1 MNTIYR
7 IARLELATL
16 FFSPVAWLVIIIFT
30 FQTTFHFISALQ
42 QVEIAQQM
50 GAATKSLSESL
61 FSSPMKGLFS
71 ALQDKLFLYIPLL
84 TMGLLSREISSG
96 SIKLLLSS
104 PIKASGIVFGK
115 FLAMMAYGL
124 LLMVPILLVVLC
136 AQVSIT
142 DLDIGMIIS
151 GMLGLYLLICAY
163 AAIGLFMSSLTSYQV
178 VAAISTLAIL
188 AALNYIGYVW
198 QNIDLIRDLTYF
210 LSLSGRTHELINGLI
225 RSKDILYF
233 LIVIVLFLGFS
244 FLKLRQA
251 TNSKGW
257 LKTLSSYLL
266 LTGAVLL
273 VGYVT
278 SRQKLAFYA
287 DVTSNR
293 RQTITTFS
301 QGILK
306 QLKSP
311 VTMTTYVNVLDQSAN
326 LGSPGQRNID
336 RDRFENYTRFLT
348 SMKMEYVYYYDTP
361 KDPILN
367 NKYRGLTLPQAAE
380 KASALLNINFDRV
393 LSPEQIKNKIN
404 LKGEL
409 NTLVRQLNIGHR
421 SAFLRMFED
430 QIQFPMEME
439 STTAF
444 KLLFQEA
451 VQIAWTSGHLER
463 SIDSPKDR
471 DLMVTTVYPNWRH
484 NLRNEGFNS
493 RTLELRHEEIPDET
507 SVLVIADPRVAF
519 ESSVLSEMQ
528 RFIAKGGNL
537 LICTEPGQE
546 KILNPILGLLGVSM
560 NPGMLVQNGE
570 QKKPEMIASGISKGL
585 FAFSNA
591 IGVLARGP
599 QIMFESATSF
609 NVVNQGDFDIAPL
622 LRTDSTFIWNKMAA
636 INTRELT
643 LSYTPEEGDVKASF
657 NIGLL
662 LKRRL
667 NNREQRIALI
677 GDADFMSNRA
687 EIERQGQ
694 MPLTRQIFKW
704 LSEDEFPIDIVPPY
718 ATDTNL
724 VLTNKSLLLL
734 KTVFVWIL
742 PGLLIVIGGLILVK
756 RNRK

>member
-30 FQTTFHFISALQ
+30 FQTTFHFFNALQ

-50 GAATKSLSESL
+50 GAATKSLSELL

-104 PIKASGIVFGK
+104 PIKASGIVMGK

-136 AQVSIT
+136 AHFSIAH
-142 DLDIGMIIS
+142 LDMGMIVS

-163 AAIGLFMSSLTSYQV
+163 AAIGLFMSSLTAYQV

-233 LIVIVLFLGFS
+233 LLVIFLFLGFS

-257 LKTLSSYLL
+257 LQTLFSYLL

-273 VGYVT
+273 VGYLT
-278 SRQKLAFYA
+278 SRQKIAIYA
-287 DVTSNR
+287 DMTSNQL
-293 RQTITTFS
+293 QTITPFS
-301 QGILK
+301 QGVLK

-311 VTMTTYVNVLDQSAN
+311 VTLTTYVNVLDQSAN

-336 RDRFENYTRFLT
+336 RDRFENYTRFLPC
-348 SMKMEYVYYYDTP
+348 MKLKYVYYYDTP
-361 KDPILN
+361 KNPILN
-367 NKYRGLTLPQAAE
+367 NKYPGLTLRQAAE
-380 KASALLNINFDRV
+380 KASALLNINFDQV
-393 LSPEQIKNKIN
+393 LSPEQIKSKVN

-409 NTLVRQLNIGHR
+409 NTLVRQLIMGPKT
-421 SAFLRMFED
+421 AFLRMFED
-430 QIQFPMEME
+430 QTQFPMEME

-444 KLLFQEA
+444 KLLLQRS

-471 DLMVTTVYPNWRH
+471 DLMVTTIYPNWRY
-484 NLRNEGFNS
+484 NLCNQGFNS
-493 RTLELRHEEIPDET
+493 RTIELRHKEIPDET
-507 SVLVIADPRVAF
+507 SILVLADPRASF
-519 ESSVLSEMQ
+519 GSSELNKIK
-528 RFIAKGGNL
+528 RFIASGGNL

-546 KILNPILGLLGVSM
+546 NILNPILSLLGVSM

-570 QKKPEMIASGISKGL
+570 QKKPEMIAAGIPKDL

-591 IGVLARGP
+591 IGLLANGP
-599 QIMFESATSF
+599 QVVFESAASF
-609 NVVNQGDFDIAPL
+609 NTIKQGDFGITPF

-636 INTRELT
+636 INTRALNIT
-643 LSYTPEEGDVKASF
+643 YAPEEGDVKASF
-657 NIGLL
+657 NAGLL

-667 NNREQRIALI
+667 DNKEQRIALI
-677 GDADFMSNRA
+677 GDADFMSNRE

-704 LSEDEFPIDIVPPY
+704 LSMDEFPVDIVIPNSM
-718 ATDTNL
+718 DTQLALNS
-724 VLTNKSLLLL
+724 KSLLLL
-734 KTVFVWIL
+734 KTIFVWML
-742 PGLLIVIGGLILVK
+742 PGFLIVVGALLLVK